1 MVLAHKQ
8 KYQPMEQD
16 RESREKTHAPMG
28 TLCLTK
34 EARIYN
40 GSKIT
45 SSISGAGKL
54 DSYEQKKE
62 IEYFLMSYTKISSKW
77 IKNLK
82 VRPETI
88 KLLRGKHRKNT

>member
-1 MVLAHKQ
+1 
-8 KYQPMEQD
+8 MEQD

-62 IEYFLMSYTKISSKW
+62 IRILPNAIYKDK
-77 IKNLK
+77 LK
-82 VRPETI
+82 MD
-88 KLLRGKHRKNT
+88 